1 MPPNR
6 ATLTENLEK
15 GRAIKAEKQAQSA
28 KLCITELE
36 LEVIQKSSECK
47 QLQVELDKSN
57 KKCSQLAADL
67 SMWES
72 KHKDTYHKLCMQRQT
87 TKRGQ
92 DKVAQ
97 LTEQI
102 AILKNAETND
112 SAHLLKDSKDA
123 EKAIALLME
132 ANEDLQGELSDSMTQ
147 WSSQLHKTWSKLE
160 KSQSNCKALQ
170 KKITA
175 LQKHSASIKAV
186 KEHAIASVRENL
198 LKKKSVHHLMDKGVF
213 TEETRNVVHL
223 LVKAGCSHKYINQVI
238 FAVLHSAGIE
248 TIGTISHPS
257 IACILHEGYF
267 TAKIQLGYEMKNTKS
282 MTFSADGTSHRSIN
296 YTLQHVNLLVEDYT
310 SSDSDTLKCATCF
323 FGIQSTCDG
332 SSEEA
337 MKNWDKNL
345 KDVIDLYNESPFG
358 KRQGSLLK
366 FVDLLIKLMG
376 IHSDHCAKKKK
387 DARLLEE
394 LKAWAVDQSLG
405 EEAMLEMS
413 LQDIDAM
420 FKRAEAEM
428 IKSVGSQRKWD
439 ALSDGGYLAIMGWWK
454 ENGLEGPVLLANRDN
469 NPVVQEQIAAIEQ
482 GDIPTSAQVGAFNQ
496 STRGAIK
503 MAEIAGAI
511 FNHKDDKKGHHDIF
525 RYWWWEHVG
534 TPFTF
539 PDTSNNR
546 FQSYCDAAGALILYS
561 QQFIDFLHN
570 LRINKTNSQLNHMEQ
585 NLMNALQCDS
595 TKTELAVLAIY
606 AEAISYPYMKAIHT
620 SHDTDQNMLDLGPL
634 HHHVYEHMQKII
646 SNPDIL
652 LGNDVSCSSA
662 TLDGE
667 EWQNPAVVKKI
678 HELSPTLPHLRDL
691 LLVFFKGAAETWE
704 HFTSEFAPGGLI
716 DEATT
721 EEKEL
726 AWMPATNDVNEGALG
741 SFRHLMRY
749 QPQLTLLNHN
759 ALAMFFRNNTQAEKT
774 AQKEKRE
781 QKAKETADQIAA
793 TGIILDKVKALALKG
808 TLLKDQLKVFKN
820 AGAPNLMT
828 AKLPTKALS
837 DAIDLYE
844 DGKWLLESDTEEGSD
859 DSEEEDESGW
869 EDDN

>member
-1 MPPNR
+1 M
-6 ATLTENLEK
+6 
-15 GRAIKAEKQAQSA
+15 
-28 KLCITELE
+28 
-36 LEVIQKSSECK
+36 
-47 QLQVELDKSN
+47 
-57 KKCSQLAADL
+57 
-67 SMWES
+67 
-72 KHKDTYHKLCMQRQT
+72 
-87 TKRGQ
+87 
-92 DKVAQ
+92 
-97 LTEQI
+97 
-102 AILKNAETND
+102 
-112 SAHLLKDSKDA
+112 
-123 EKAIALLME
+123 
-132 ANEDLQGELSDSMTQ
+132 
-147 WSSQLHKTWSKLE
+147 
-160 KSQSNCKALQ
+160 
-170 KKITA
+170 
-175 LQKHSASIKAV
+175 
-186 KEHAIASVRENL
+186 
-198 LKKKSVHHLMDKGVF
+198 
-213 TEETRNVVHL
+213 
-223 LVKAGCSHKYINQVI
+223 
-238 FAVLHSAGIE
+238 
-248 TIGTISHPS
+248 
-257 IACILHEGYF
+257 
-267 TAKIQLGYEMKNTKS
+267 
-282 MTFSADGTSHRSIN
+282 
-296 YTLQHVNLLVEDYT
+296 
-310 SSDSDTLKCATCF
+310 
-323 FGIQSTCDG
+323 
-332 SSEEA
+332 
-337 MKNWDKNL
+337 
-345 KDVIDLYNESPFG
+345 
-358 KRQGSLLK
+358 
-366 FVDLLIKLMG
+366 
-376 IHSDHCAKKKK
+376 
-387 DARLLEE
+387 
-394 LKAWAVDQSLG
+394 
-405 EEAMLEMS
+405 
-413 LQDIDAM
+413 
-420 FKRAEAEM
+420 
-428 IKSVGSQRKWD
+428 KSVGSQRMWD
-439 ALSDGGYLAIMGWWK
+439 ALSDGAKAERQALMLEKTVAELGKEAFEKLSDEEKRLLCLFIWAGCGCHKDLNTVRGGYLAIMGWWK

-482 GDIPTSAQVGAFNQ
+482 GDIPTSAQERAFNQ
-496 STRGAIK
+496 STHGAIK

-525 RYWWWEHVG
+525 CYWWWEHVG

-539 PDTSNNR
+539 PDTSNNH

-606 AEAISYPYMKAIHT
+606 AEAISYPYMKAICT

-759 ALAMFFRNNTQAEKT
+759 ALAMFFRNNTQAFMAAKFTEAVDYQHLHKLGREK
-774 AQKEKRE
+774 EVKRNKDE
-781 QKAKETADQIAA
+781 RKLLNTETADRIAA

-828 AKLPTKALS
+828 AKLPTKVADIRKALS